1 MMSKNLNKKE
11 EIMWSLEQIM
21 SQVDDL
27 NGTTLINLTNGVAN
41 IYNQLEEIVQ
51 DIYDNLMVKE

>member
-1 MMSKNLNKKE
+1 MMGKNLNKKE
-11 EIMWSLEQIM
+11 EIIWSLEQIM

-41 IYNQLEEIVQ
+41 IYNQLTKIVK
-51 DIYDNLMVKE
+51 DIDDNLMMKE

>member
-11 EIMWSLEQIM
+11 EIMWSLKQIM